1 MATYRQV
8 YGDFWNDSKVV
19 NKFTPEDRYFFLYL
33 LTNSHTNICGCYE
46 ISYRQMAW
54 ETGYNEE
61 TIKKLMKRMEFE
73 LDVIR
78 YSDKTNEVL
87 ILKWH
92 KYNWNSSPKVVKSL
106 QTVSEYIKDEEF
118 KKYIVNLLEGETI
131 PYPYHIRH
139 SGYGMDTSVS
149 VSVSVS
155 DSVSASDIKKIPPKK
170 EDNCKV
176 GCRECN
182 AINIEQPEVLRK
194 YAELLGED
202 TVARLNELKS
212 QKISTPE
219 LEELYKS
226 YREKLSSLLS
236 SR

>member
-118 KKYIVNLLEGETI
+118 KKYIISLLDGDTI
-131 PYPYHIRH
+131 PYPYHIQ
-139 SGYGMDTSVS
+139 SDGYGMDTSVS

-170 EDNCKV
+170 EDVEAYCKEKGYTFDVNRFYDYYESNGWKV
-176 GCRECN
+176 GKNKMKDWRAAVRSWAARQREDPKKQS
-182 AINIEQPEVLRK
+182 AIDMFSEYIN
-194 YAELLGED
+194 
-202 TVARLNELKS
+202 
-212 QKISTPE
+212 
-219 LEELYKS
+219 
-226 YREKLSSLLS
+226 
-236 SR
+236 